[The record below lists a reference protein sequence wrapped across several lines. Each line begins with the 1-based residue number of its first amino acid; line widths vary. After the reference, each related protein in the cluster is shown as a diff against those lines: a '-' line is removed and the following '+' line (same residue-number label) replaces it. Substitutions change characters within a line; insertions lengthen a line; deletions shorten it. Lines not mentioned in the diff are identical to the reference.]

1 MADQPFLL
9 HLLIFTL
16 QGTRFALD
24 AEQVSAMTAPRPEE
38 PLQRLSSGSYRLL
51 RGGQEIPV
59 VELAERIGLPRPA
72 AYRAPRIVFPRAE
85 GVQTGFLI
93 EEPQEMAEV
102 AVENIALLPELVR
115 RTGAGAGVWA
125 LARWSGH
132 LIVLIDLSEA
142 GTGGTLPDS

>member
-1 MADQPFLL
+1 MADQHFLL

-16 QGTRFALD
+16 QGNRFALD
-24 AEQVSAMTAPRPEE
+24 AEQIASMTAPRPEE
-38 PLQRLSSGSYRLL
+38 PLERLSSGEYRFLQ
-51 RGGQEIPV
+51 RGRELSV

-72 AYRAPRIVFPRAE
+72 AYRAPRIVFPRAQ

-102 AVENIALLPELVR
+102 AVEDIALLPELVR

-132 LIVLIDLSEA
+132 LIVLIDLSE
-142 GTGGTLPDS
+142 TGIDGTLPGT